1 MSKTVDVDLRIRA
14 KNLTKST
21 LGDIADDVDKLTK
34 SQEALS
40 TSSGLASRGLKDLVS
55 EQERLAS
62 ITKELERRKGLVNNF
77 SEQRAQV
84 VQLSQKLRELTEVSR
99 QAAAGQAFGSPKQFA
114 ATNAEIA
121 RTQAQL
127 QKLATANT
135 RAGESLKDL
144 GIDTKNLADS
154 QGQINTALTKSNA
167 AYATATRAIE
177 GYNAATARTA
187 QVQAEAQRRIQAEQR
202 VSQSVVNAAGSSNRN
217 AELSALRKD
226 IELRSAQA
234 RSLEIAAEAQ
244 RRLAAEQARE
254 IAQQPRATQAVR
266 DYISVQ
272 NQRYQRQRDL
282 QAAFGAEFAARQ
294 REEASIAA
302 SNARRERLVALLQT
316 ERAQKIL
323 SAEASRAAASS
334 EAASAA
340 SKERQAK
347 ATRDSA
353 NALKLF
359 DDTGRKSLSTYQRIR
374 GQVLALTSAYIGV
387 YQAINTVQKA
397 IEATNRNDSLQ
408 IGLRTVNNG
417 DTKAAAADYQFLRQE
432 AERLGLVFD
441 DLAPQYANV
450 AASGKALGLSTSI
463 IRGLFSDTAQS
474 AAAMNLS
481 VEDSEGVFRAL
492 TQIMSK
498 GKVQA
503 EELRGQLGDRLPGA
517 VVRFANAN
525 GIALDQLDKM
535 LEQGQVGVDFVI
547 RGIQAYA
554 NSYDAEMGN
563 ITNRLQA
570 YINRATNAYND
581 WLRTLLSGEN
591 QTRLKEAFQVITDF
605 FRSQDGAD
613 FAEGLGNAFAALVD
627 LFVSLA
633 KNIDLVILAAKS
645 FFAIMSIKAI
655 VDIGLSVKATGA
667 AFLAFRT
674 QVLAAAAGTGA
685 MSVAARGLS
694 AALGPLGIAITAVAG
709 LFLSYRNYLADADEQ
724 TDKFIGTLN
733 RARKAQGTFEIGA
746 SLEQVNAQ
754 IKANEEALKSA
765 QKTRD
770 DLLGKNGIDG
780 LTTTAKGLFGGGA
793 LTAGEAENDV
803 AVLLERQNALR
814 QTALNLQKRQTIATK
829 EEAEQRKKDEAELK
843 KLQDENAK
851 KNKKKE
857 KTPKTPKGP
866 DPEDVESRATTL
878 IADLQAK
885 IAQTDIDTNARTLD
899 QIESNFE
906 ARKTQIESQVVKF
919 NEQIAKIQRDADK
932 SNRGKGVD
940 VSGQLTTL
948 NGLVSAY
955 SAAAAEQ
962 AEMKRATEGMT
973 LLEGELN
980 RTVEDRQNSIELI
993 NAMQQAGAISYGEA
1007 WRQTQLAQETAN
1019 TKILENVAALRAFL
1033 ATIDP
1038 NSDLYVKLGVARTLE
1053 GLKLVELQAQKL
1065 TTIELFQRK
1074 FGDQIAAGFGNV
1086 FGTLAEGFAH
1096 LGEEGTDLGDV
1107 FNAAGDAFRNFAAD
1121 FLTQIAQM
1129 IAQAII
1135 LQAIQNAL
1143 GNTSGGY
1150 WNAAIGALTGHTG
1163 GVVSGRIGANRSKQV
1178 NPMVF
1183 AGAAKFHSGGFPGL
1197 RQDEVPAIL
1206 KKGEEVLNERDPRNA
1221 LNGGM
1226 MPSGGAPVFSPT
1238 IVNTID
1244 SVDVIK
1250 QGLPGGG
1257 MNAIINQMGKN
1268 KNAIRKQLGID

>member
-21 LGDIADDVDKLTK
+21 LGDIADDVEKLTK
-34 SQEALS
+34 AQEALS
-40 TSSGLASRGLKDLVS
+40 TSSGLASRSLKDLVT
-55 EQERLAS
+55 EQDRLAT

-135 RAGESLKDL
+135 RAGESLKEL

-154 QGQINTALTKSNA
+154 QGQINSALAKSNA

-202 VSQSVVNAAGSSNRN
+202 VSQSVVNAAGTSNRN

-244 RRLAAEQARE
+244 RRLVAEEAKSASAERSASAATTE
-254 IAQQPRATQAVR
+254 RAKALQTR
-266 DYISVQ
+266 I
-272 NQRYQRQRDL
+272 QRQKDL
-282 QAAFGAEFAARQ
+282 EATFGPLLAAQEKEATLLGRLSAARQ
-294 REEASIAA
+294 
-302 SNARRERLVALLQT
+302 RLVALLSSERGQRALAT
-316 ERAQKIL
+316 EAAQAGVTADNA
-323 SAEASRAAASS
+323 SASAKKRLADESGRAANSL
-334 EAASAA
+334 
-340 SKERQAK
+340 
-347 ATRDSA
+347 
-353 NALKLF
+353 NLF
-359 DDTGRKSLSTYQRIR
+359 NDTGRKSLSTYQRLR
-374 GQVLALTSAYIGV
+374 GQILALASAYAGV

-463 IRGLFSDTAQS
+463 IRGLFSDTAQA

-481 VEDSEGVFRAL
+481 VEDTEGVFRAL

-605 FRSQDGAD
+605 FRSQEGKD
-613 FAEGLGNAFAALVD
+613 FAEGLGNAFAAVVD
-627 LFVSLA
+627 VFVLFA
-633 KNIDLVILAAKS
+633 KSIDLVVLAAKA
-645 FFAIMSIKAI
+645 FFAIMAIKSI

-674 QVLAAAAGTGA
+674 Q
-685 MSVAARGLS
+685 
-694 AALGPLGIAITAVAG
+694 
-709 LFLSYRNYLADADEQ
+709 
-724 TDKFIGTLN
+724 
-733 RARKAQGTFEIGA
+733 EIG
-746 SLEQVNAQ
+746 
-754 IKANEEALKSA
+754 
-765 QKTRD
+765 
-770 DLLGKNGIDG
+770 
-780 LTTTAKGLFGGGA
+780 
-793 LTAGEAENDV
+793 
-803 AVLLERQNALR
+803 
-814 QTALNLQKRQTIATK
+814 
-829 EEAEQRKKDEAELK
+829 
-843 KLQDENAK
+843 
-851 KNKKKE
+851 
-857 KTPKTPKGP
+857 
-866 DPEDVESRATTL
+866 RAH
-878 IADLQAK
+878 
-885 IAQTDIDTNARTLD
+885 
-899 QIESNFE
+899 
-906 ARKTQIESQVVKF
+906 V
-919 NEQIAKIQRDADK
+919 
-932 SNRGKGVD
+932 
-940 VSGQLTTL
+940 
-948 NGLVSAY
+948 
-955 SAAAAEQ
+955 
-962 AEMKRATEGMT
+962 
-973 LLEGELN
+973 
-980 RTVEDRQNSIELI
+980 
-993 NAMQQAGAISYGEA
+993 
-1007 WRQTQLAQETAN
+1007 
-1019 TKILENVAALRAFL
+1019 
-1033 ATIDP
+1033 
-1038 NSDLYVKLGVARTLE
+1038 
-1053 GLKLVELQAQKL
+1053 
-1065 TTIELFQRK
+1065 
-1074 FGDQIAAGFGNV
+1074 
-1086 FGTLAEGFAH
+1086 
-1096 LGEEGTDLGDV
+1096 
-1107 FNAAGDAFRNFAAD
+1107 
-1121 FLTQIAQM
+1121 
-1129 IAQAII
+1129 
-1135 LQAIQNAL
+1135 
-1143 GNTSGGY
+1143 
-1150 WNAAIGALTGHTG
+1150 
-1163 GVVSGRIGANRSKQV
+1163 
-1178 NPMVF
+1178 
-1183 AGAAKFHSGGFPGL
+1183 
-1197 RQDEVPAIL
+1197 
-1206 KKGEEVLNERDPRNA
+1206 
-1221 LNGGM
+1221 
-1226 MPSGGAPVFSPT
+1226 
-1238 IVNTID
+1238 
-1244 SVDVIK
+1244 
-1250 QGLPGGG
+1250 
-1257 MNAIINQMGKN
+1257 
-1268 KNAIRKQLGID
+1268 